1 MEQSSLTWADIWVLQ
16 AIYVAQSPVLEKI
29 IAAADGLD
37 HAVLTCTEFNN
48 AIYNLAHAGLLS
60 NAEQTISLTE
70 AATTLLGKFSGQS
83 YLKQAESIRTQLGV
97 AGWSKDYDPN
107 RLTAPELF
115 VSKGRF
121 HNAAQV
127 YLSRHGR

>member
-16 AIYVAQSPVLEKI
+16 AIHVAQTSSLEKI
-29 IAAADGLD
+29 VAAADGLN

-48 AIYNLAHAGLLS
+48 AIHNLVHAGLLS
-60 NAEQTISLTE
+60 NAEQTISLTA

-83 YLKQAESIRTQLGV
+83 YLKQAESIRAQLGV
-97 AGWSKDYDPN
+97 AGWSKDYDRN
-107 RLTAPELF
+107 RLTAPESF

-121 HNAAQV
+121 NNAVQV
-127 YLSRHGR
+127 YLSRHCR